1 MQSSMSRDAEKLFY
15 LPPEFELPAI
25 GEVVGNDVNYHLR
38 VLFERVMEDS
48 ATDSES
54 QEGSN
59 HTSSVDPETLDG
71 ALEGSCVFSRFT
83 ENRIRSRPRPGDEVH
98 NGSNAA
104 RGVQTPIFTFGAYS
118 CGCIAQD
125 VSFHFLKAL
134 ILVIPCPLDG
144 TRLPTFPEELSN
156 NPAPQMSSS
165 LQRFFPLLFQ
175 SSLAFQDYSWLCL
188 TPFFRH

>member
-1 MQSSMSRDAEKLFY
+1 MQSSMSYDAEKLFY

-25 GEVVGNDVNYHLR
+25 DEVVGNDVNYHLR

-48 ATDSES
+48 NSASDS

-59 HTSSVDPETLDG
+59 HASSVDPQTLDD
-71 ALEGSCVFSRFT
+71 ALEGSCVFPKFT
-83 ENRIRSRPRPGDEVH
+83 ENRIRSSSRLGNEVH

-125 VSFHFLKAL
+125 VSFHFMKAL

-144 TRLPTFPEELSN
+144 TRLPAFSQGLLN
-156 NPAPQMSSS
+156 NPVRQMSSS

-175 SSLAFQDYSWLCL
+175 SSLAFPDHSWLCL